1 MNISMSIYGSVLE
14 ARCWGLDPSTG
25 RKWLDR
31 TGDVIRRHI
40 DEFDLPEDA
49 DWEYLGVQIKMDS
62 EVIIM
67 DDDKGI
73 ELDRFLLEDIDGQS
87 QVTRCPIPT
96 NQFHLFHCSWQKGG
110 ADYRWKNAPEYKR
123 DLLSFNGVGVGL
135 DGGLGV
141 ITSIHLGDDEQL
153 AEDVGG
159 REQDWD
165 YWVDC

>member
-31 TGDVIRRHI
+31 TGDVIRRHL
-40 DEFDLPEDA
+40 DDFALPEDP
-49 DWEYLGVQIKMDS
+49 DWECTGVQIKMDARVS
-62 EVIIM
+62 VM
-67 DDDKGI
+67 NDDKGV

-87 QVTRCPIPT
+87 QVAPCPIPT
-96 NQFHLFHCSWQKGG
+96 IQFHLFHTSWQKGG
-110 ADYRWKNAPEYKR
+110 ADYRYKNVPEYRR
-123 DLLSFNGVGVGL
+123 DLLSFSGVGIGT

-141 ITSIHLGDDEQL
+141 VTSIQLGDDEQYP
-153 AEDVGG
+153 EDVGG

-165 YWVDC
+165 YWVD